1 MKISVSNIA
10 WEPTELEE
18 HLKLLEELG
27 CDGVE
32 IAPSCIWDEPVDV
45 SYQEIRKL
53 KELIGRYNLAIPA
66 FHALLFTR
74 GDLYL
79 FGEKEI
85 RERTVEYLR
94 KMIKLAGDLSVKV
107 LVFGSPKSRDIKNK
121 PFDECYKIAVDAF
134 SDLAESASVH
144 NTCLCIEPL
153 SQDTSNF
160 INTSVQGDQL
170 VKDVGKSGFGLH
182 LDASAM
188 AAESEN
194 FKDAFNR
201 SSEILK
207 HFHVN
212 DPKLTPPGSSADMDH
227 SRIGKA
233 ISDSGYKGFVS
244 IEMRRGFGPSKEV
257 IERAVSFVRDNYKI
271 PIKRK

>member
-10 WEPTELEE
+10 WEPKELEE
-18 HLKLLEELG
+18 HLGLLESLG

-45 SYQEIRKL
+45 SCQEVRKL
-53 KELIGRYNLAIPA
+53 KELIGRHNLAIPA

-79 FGEKEI
+79 FGE
-85 RERTVEYLR
+85 REVRNQTVEYLK
-94 KMIKLAGDLSVKV
+94 KMIKLAGDLSVKA
-107 LVFGSPKSRDIKNK
+107 LVFGSPKSRDIRKK
-121 PFDECYKIAVDAF
+121 SFDECYKIAVDTF
-134 SDLAESASVH
+134 SNLADEASAH

-160 INTSVQGDQL
+160 INTAAQGNKLVQ
-170 VKDVGKSGFGLH
+170 DVNKKGFGLH

-188 AAESEN
+188 AQEN
-194 FKDAFNR
+194 EDFDNVFK
-201 SSEILK
+201 ELGGILG

-212 DPKLTPPGSSADMDH
+212 DPKLTPPGETGKMDH

-233 ISDSGYKGFVS
+233 LSDSRYTGFVS

-257 IERAVSFVRDNYKI
+257 VERMVSFVRDYYKI